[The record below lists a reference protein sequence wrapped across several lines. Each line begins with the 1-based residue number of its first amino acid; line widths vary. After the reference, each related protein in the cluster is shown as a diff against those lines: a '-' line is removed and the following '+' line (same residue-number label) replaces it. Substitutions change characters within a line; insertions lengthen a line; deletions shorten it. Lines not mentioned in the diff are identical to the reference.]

1 MYYVR
6 TKSEKTG
13 HAREGNFKKWAN
25 NDSLITQTASNLSI
39 THCLM
44 DICALILNWLC
55 CIILY
60 CDVYF
65 SWSLDFIV
73 SISDFCNF
81 KLLLRDTSRL
91 RRDDGYIFNNT
102 FYSTSSF
109 TLTSF
114 LFFLCFLCSILLIS
128 LGCRIKYFHFWSG
141 YDVNF
146 VFWFEMRLWHYDYV
160 SSREKR
166 ILEDDEDFLILFEAL
181 YYAVRSGIIR

>member
-1 MYYVR
+1 
-6 TKSEKTG
+6 
-13 HAREGNFKKWAN
+13 
-25 NDSLITQTASNLSI
+25 
-39 THCLM
+39 M
-44 DICALILNWLC
+44 DIRALILNWLC

-102 FYSTSSF
+102 FSSTSSF
-109 TLTSF
+109 TLISF
-114 LFFLCFLCSILLIS
+114 LFFLCSILLIS

>member
-1 MYYVR
+1 
-6 TKSEKTG
+6 
-13 HAREGNFKKWAN
+13 
-25 NDSLITQTASNLSI
+25 
-39 THCLM
+39 M
-44 DICALILNWLC
+44 DIRALILNWLC

-109 TLTSF
+109 TLISF
-114 LFFLCFLCSILLIS
+114 LFFLCSILLIS
-128 LGCRIKYFHFWSG
+128 LGCRIKYFSFLEWIRREFCFLVWNEVVALWLCEQQGKTDSRRWWRLFNTFWGPILCSTK
-141 YDVNF
+141 
-146 VFWFEMRLWHYDYV
+146 WDYTLV
-160 SSREKR
+160 G
-166 ILEDDEDFLILFEAL
+166 FC
-181 YYAVRSGIIR
+181 V